1 MLILHTDQIEFCQ
14 VAHQE
19 AEQITHLDAFTYL
32 GHLFIKGESF
42 RNEEKKQ
49 ALSRSQELLDREE
62 EVWGVLLEEENGFSL
77 WYFSGKVEQNP
88 EKLVPLNTETESYS
102 SEEKEEES
110 TNSDPSQ
117 PKFSKSILKRLKK
130 EWEDSFRLKNN
141 KQ

>member
-19 AEQITHLDAFTYL
+19 AEKITHLDAFTYL

-42 RNEEKKQ
+42 SNEEKKQ
-49 ALSRSQELLDREE
+49 AFSRSQDLLDKEE

-88 EKLVPLNTETESYS
+88 EKLVPLSTETELSA
-102 SEEKEEES
+102 SEEKPEES
-110 TNSDPSQ
+110 TNFDPSQ
-117 PKFSKSILKRLKK
+117 PKFSRSILNRLKK
-130 EWEDSFRLKNN
+130 EWEDSFRLK
-141 KQ
+141 